1 MKFFPLFLELEVS
14 TPNYL
19 GFSLD
24 RLNSKVEEIL
34 EEFEMGRDTKKG
46 LIEVREDAQVQD

>member
-19 GFSLD
+19 GFSPNG
-24 RLNSKVEEIL
+24 LNSKIEEIL
-34 EEFEMGRDTKKG
+34 EKSEVGRDTKKG
-46 LIEVREDAQVQD
+46 LTKMRENAQVQD